1 MADADHAACVT
12 DGPKYGKTEIG
23 ERPLQY
29 LQKLKRYPP
38 KKKKKLFVCEN
49 LFA

>member
-23 ERPLQY
+23 ERSLQY

-38 KKKKKLFVCEN
+38 KKKKLFVCEN